1 MTNPML
7 QALSQARSQ
16 QMQNNPMQMMQ
27 KFAEFKR
34 QMQGKNP
41 QAIVQ
46 QLLASGQMSQQQFDS
61 LKQQAQALQSLFS

>member
-1 MTNPML
+1 MQNPML
-7 QALSQARSQ
+7 QALNQQRNQ
-16 QMQNNPMQMMQ
+16 QMPNNPMQMIQ

-46 QLLASGQMSQQQFDS
+46 QLLASGQMTQQQFDS
-61 LKQQAQALQSLFS
+61 LKKQAQALQSLFR

>member
-1 MTNPML
+1 MQNPMI
-7 QALSQARSQ
+7 QALSQASQ
-16 QMQNNPMQMMQ
+16 QAPNNPMQMMQ

-46 QLLASGQMSQQQFDS
+46 QLLASGQMSQQQFDA
-61 LKQQAQALQSLFS
+61 LKQQAQALQSILH

>member
-7 QALSQARSQ
+7 QALSQANQ
-16 QMQNNPMQMMQ
+16 QMPNNPMQLMQ

-46 QLLASGQMSQQQFDS
+46 QLLSSGQMSQQQFDA
-61 LKQQAQALQSLFS
+61 LKQQAQALQSILH

>member
-1 MTNPML
+1 MQNPML
-7 QALSQARSQ
+7 QALSQTRSQ
-16 QMQNNPMQMMQ
+16 QMPNNPMQMMQ

-46 QLLASGQMSQQQFDS
+46 QLLASGQMSQQQFDA
-61 LKQQAQALQSLFS
+61 LKQQAQALQSLFH

>member
-7 QALSQARSQ
+7 QALSQPRNQ
-16 QMQNNPMQMMQ
+16 QMPNNPMQMMQ

-61 LKQQAQALQSLFS
+61 LKQQAQALQSLFN

>member
-7 QALSQARSQ
+7 QALSQERSQ
-16 QMQNNPMQMMQ
+16 QMPNNPMQMMQ

-34 QMQGKNP
+34 QMQSKNP

-61 LKQQAQALQSLFS
+61 LKQQAQALQSLFR

>member
-16 QMQNNPMQMMQ
+16 QMPNNPMQMMQ

-61 LKQQAQALQSLFS
+61 LKQQAQALQSLFR